1 MDKEPKEIRRMM
13 YDQTGN
19 INKEVEIIKTNQ
31 IEILELKVGI
41 AKMRK

>member
-13 YDQTGN
+13 YDQIGN

-31 IEILELKVGI
+31 IEILELKVVI
-41 AKMRK
+41 AKMRN

>member
-19 INKEVEIIKTNQ
+19 INKEVEI
-31 IEILELKVGI
+31 LK
-41 AKMRK
+41 AK